1 MTIFTKL
8 PKKKQQQQQQQQAG
22 IMSVPR
28 LNFHELA
35 TRTENRA
42 TSPENQE
49 SRIEHQEPRA
59 KNREPPNPSLCSFLI
74 PPPISVVQTLS
85 AFWSSLWH
93 GPLYKCTGKFLP
105 YKEIFEKLNILYI
118 YIDCVQIWL
127 KFYIYFI
134 DFLKNPVNFARCSLP
149 VWLVHAAGT
158 THGYEALNW
167 RWSCLTLIFN
177 CCLCHKGIA
186 FVSAEFEYDF
196 DLQLDL
202 DFDQFCLAVL
212 CSAPLWSV
220 CLTCSRFGD

>member
-8 PKKKQQQQQQQQAG
+8 PKKNQQQQQQQQAG

-118 YIDCVQIWL
+118 YRLCTNLIEILHIFYRFSEEPCKFRSVQPSSLACSCCWYNTWL
-127 KFYIYFI
+127 RGLKLALIMFEF
-134 DFLKNPVNFARCSLP
+134 DF
-149 VWLVHAAGT
+149 
-158 THGYEALNW
+158 
-167 RWSCLTLIFN
+167 
-177 CCLCHKGIA
+177 
-186 FVSAEFEYDF
+186 
-196 DLQLDL
+196 
-202 DFDQFCLAVL
+202 
-212 CSAPLWSV
+212 
-220 CLTCSRFGD
+220 